1 MIIESW
7 KYADVENESV
17 DIIIGLHFSP
27 KKDMI
32 KRKRKI
38 FFSHFDRCIS
48 IFYFLRF
55 FVFEFSH
62 YLSFS
67 QNNNHLRF
75 LTRSFFRGLYQFF
88 GSINI
93 TITIIIL
100 ISTPMFISISIT
112 ILMLIYLFM
121 NVVATVRLWIVISY
135 RAEHLKR

>member
-1 MIIESW
+1 MKICRRRKWERRYNNWTTFFSE
-7 KYADVENESV
+7 KGHDKKKAEDF
-17 DIIIGLHFSP
+17 HFSFWQVYQYFLSF
-27 KKDMI
+27 
-32 KRKRKI
+32 KI
-38 FFSHFDRCIS
+38 FCFFS
-48 IFYFLRF
+48 
-55 FVFEFSH
+55 SH

-67 QNNNHLRF
+67 QNNNLHRF

-135 RAEHLKR
+135 RAEHLER